1 MVCIGL
7 DLWHWQQRK
16 QAGYAQLSSDRL
28 LWGVGYRV
36 FSNPFWDTVFYN
48 CFGGKIRKIM
58 EERIS

>member
-16 QAGYAQLSSDRL
+16 QASYAQLSSDRL

-36 FSNPFWDTVFYN
+36 FSNPFWDTVLL
-48 CFGGKIRKIM
+48 
-58 EERIS
+58 